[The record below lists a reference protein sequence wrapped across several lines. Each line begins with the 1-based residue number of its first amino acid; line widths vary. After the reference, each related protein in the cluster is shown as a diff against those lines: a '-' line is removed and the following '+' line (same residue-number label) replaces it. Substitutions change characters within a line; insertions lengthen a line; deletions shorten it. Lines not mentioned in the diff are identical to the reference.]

1 MRYKCLLVQE
11 YENWLTLGKIYEAEL
26 VVEFGSGDWIEIR
39 KADDGH
45 KAFARSNQ
53 FTPYRELDSLG
64 V

>member
-1 MRYKCLLVQE
+1 MRYKCLLVQQ
-11 YENWLTLGKIYEAEL
+11 YEDWFTVGKVYEADL
-26 VVEFGSGDWIEIR
+26 VVEFGSGDWIEIK

-53 FTPYRELDSLG
+53 FTLYRELENLG